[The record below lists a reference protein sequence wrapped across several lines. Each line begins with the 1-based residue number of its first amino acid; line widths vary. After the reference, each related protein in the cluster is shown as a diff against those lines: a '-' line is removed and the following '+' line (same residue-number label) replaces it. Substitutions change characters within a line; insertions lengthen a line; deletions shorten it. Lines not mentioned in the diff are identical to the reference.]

1 MIDRILRI
9 FFPAILCRVL
19 LDAFSQVYRV
29 CSHQALLVSTKRKI
43 RAPQDFALTDKD
55 TNTAHGHDPQLSD
68 ALHSMIV
75 ATFIDI

>member
-1 MIDRILRI
+1 
-9 FFPAILCRVL
+9 
-19 LDAFSQVYRV
+19 
-29 CSHQALLVSTKRKI
+29 LVSTKRKI